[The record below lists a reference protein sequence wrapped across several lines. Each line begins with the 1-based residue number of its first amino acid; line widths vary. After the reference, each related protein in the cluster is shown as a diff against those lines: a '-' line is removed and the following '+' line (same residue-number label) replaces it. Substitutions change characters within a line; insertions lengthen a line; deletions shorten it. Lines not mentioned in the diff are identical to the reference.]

1 MIVNSEIFAT
11 VLFSRTL
18 TDAKFR
24 EKIPS
29 RNGEITLTFTDV
41 GESRNSQEV
50 LRSQIWLLWAAKALI
65 ITYES
70 VHLRRFVW
78 GFVAHTC
85 DKCLLLLSDHFDI
98 SIGSRVLNFGL
109 SLLNASSEWS
119 YESRWRIQRG
129 FRGFARTAIPRPK
142 FLSIPWKWNNL
153 VLERPNYFI
162 FIRDLRKMR

>member
-50 LRSQIWLLWAAKALI
+50 LRSQI
-65 ITYES
+65 
-70 VHLRRFVW
+70 
-78 GFVAHTC
+78 
-85 DKCLLLLSDHFDI
+85 
-98 SIGSRVLNFGL
+98 
-109 SLLNASSEWS
+109 
-119 YESRWRIQRG
+119 
-129 FRGFARTAIPRPK
+129 
-142 FLSIPWKWNNL
+142 
-153 VLERPNYFI
+153 
-162 FIRDLRKMR
+162 

>member
-1 MIVNSEIFAT
+1 MRSFA
-11 VLFSRTL
+11 
-18 TDAKFR
+18 K
-24 EKIPS
+24 KIPS

-41 GESRNSQEV
+41 DESCNSHEF

-70 VHLRRFVW
+70 VHLCRFVW

-85 DKCLLLLSDHFDI
+85 DKCLLLSVHFDI

-129 FRGFARTAIPRPK
+129 LRGFARTPIPRPK

-153 VLERPNYFI
+153 VSKRPNYFI
-162 FIRDLRKMR
+162 FMRDLRKMR